1 MAVLAE
7 WAGREVIVIPYV
19 EPGLSLR
26 PLRGPL
32 EVRQPRSGVVQLR
45 VGERSVVLPE
55 TTFIEAG
62 WVPEQEG
69 RGLAIT
75 QGGVRVDVFAEDD

>member
-1 MAVLAE
+1 
-7 WAGREVIVIPYV
+7 
-19 EPGLSLR
+19 
-26 PLRGPL
+26 
-32 EVRQPRSGVVQLR
+32 VQLR

-55 TTFIEAG
+55 ATFIEAG

-75 QGGVRVDVFAEDD
+75 QGGVRVDVFADD